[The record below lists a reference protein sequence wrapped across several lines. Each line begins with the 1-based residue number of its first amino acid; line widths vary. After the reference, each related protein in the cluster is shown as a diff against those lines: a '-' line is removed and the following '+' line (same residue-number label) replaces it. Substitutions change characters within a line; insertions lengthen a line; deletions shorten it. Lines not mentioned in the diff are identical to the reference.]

1 MTDFITLLRKSYYVL
16 TLFQTNRL
24 YFVFFCMLLLGIF
37 ELAGI
42 ASVVP
47 FVQIIENPDI
57 INENKWIKAIY
68 DGLDF
73 HSVQNFTIFFG
84 VCVIAMLVLNN
95 LTAAT
100 VTWLVASFVNRQ
112 GHLLSCYLI
121 REYVGRPYLYFLG
134 IDSSELAKNLLNEV
148 YRVAISIQFALMQA
162 MSRLIISIM
171 IVALLIIID
180 FQTAIAV
187 STILVSAYLVMYK
200 LLRSRIVRA
209 GKVTADTLSE
219 RFRIVDETFDAIK
232 EIKLRN
238 LDVSAANRFV
248 KPSSLFA
255 KSSTEAIIYSVL
267 PKYLLEIV
275 AFGGV
280 IILMLTIYVSKPA
293 STSVISIM
301 SLYIFAGYRLI
312 PSLQQIYQSW
322 TKARYHYPA
331 LEALYDE
338 LIVYKNELQVSQYN
352 IEPSTFKEDITFN
365 NKIDLENIQFQYPD
379 SDKKIIDDLSVT
391 IEKNSCIAFV
401 GESGAGKST
410 LVDMLLGIFNSQ
422 GGKISIDG
430 TELNQQNIESW
441 RSKIGYVPQTI
452 VLLNSS
458 ISRNIAFE
466 FSEKSIDMKRVELA
480 AKVAGI
486 DDFIKDL
493 DDSFDTITG
502 ENGVKLSGGQRQRIG
517 IARALY
523 NNPEILIFDEATS
536 ALDGITEDIVMSSIQ
551 KLKDQKTIILI
562 AHRLTTIQ
570 DCDVIHVM
578 KRGRIIGSGNYE
590 ELLERN
596 DTFRKMAKAGER
608 DRKIAEK

>member
-1 MTDFITLLRKSYYVL
+1 MTDFISLLHKSYYVL
-16 TLFQTNRL
+16 TLFQAKRL

-57 INENKWIKAIY
+57 INENKWIKAAYI
-68 DGLDF
+68 GLDF
-73 HSVQNFTIFFG
+73 QNVQNFTIFFG
-84 VCVIAMLVLNN
+84 VCVIAMLVLGN

-100 VTWLVASFVNRQ
+100 VTWLVTSFVNRQ
-112 GHLLSCYLI
+112 GHLLSVYLI
-121 REYVGRPYLYFLG
+121 REYVRRPYLYFLG

-148 YRVAISIQFALMQA
+148 FRVVNSIQFALMQA

-171 IVALLIIID
+171 IVVLLIIVD
-180 FQTAIAV
+180 FQIAISV
-187 STILVSAYLVMYK
+187 SIILVSAYLVIYK
-200 LLRSRIVRA
+200 LLRSRILRA
-209 GKVTADTLSE
+209 GKVTADALSE
-219 RFRIVDETFDAIK
+219 RFKIVDETFGAIK

-238 LDVSAANRFV
+238 LDLSAANRFV
-248 KPSSLFA
+248 EPSSLFA

-280 IILMLTIYVSKPA
+280 IILMLTLYVSEPT

-312 PSLQQIYQSW
+312 PSLQQIYQCW
-322 TKARYHYPA
+322 TRARYNYPA
-331 LEALYDE
+331 LEALYDD
-338 LIVYKNELQVSQYN
+338 LTAPKSELQVPQFE
-352 IEPSTFKEDITFN
+352 IEPDTCKDFISFH
-365 NKIDLENIQFQYPD
+365 NKIELKNIQFHYPD

-391 IEKNSCIAFV
+391 IDKNSCIAFV

-422 GGKISIDG
+422 GGKILIDG
-430 TELNQQNIESW
+430 TELNRRNIESW
-441 RSKIGYVPQTI
+441 RNKIGYVPQTI
-452 VLLNSS
+452 ILLNSS

-466 FSEKSIDMKRVELA
+466 FSDKSIDMKRVELA
-480 AKVAGI
+480 AKIAGI
-486 DDFIKDL
+486 DGFIKDL
-493 DDSFDTITG
+493 DDSYDTITG
-502 ENGVKLSGGQRQRIG
+502 KNGVKLSGGQRQRIG

-578 KRGRIIGSGNYE
+578 KQGRIIGSGNYE

-596 DTFRKMAKAGER
+596 DTFRKMAKAGKR
-608 DRKIAEK
+608 DSKIAEK